1 MKTLFL
7 HLFLFIFIFMP
18 GVFPLYAQGADKM
31 KLERVV
37 IVSRHGVRAPTK
49 FTPLMQEITPY
60 PWPQWD
66 VPLGWLTPRGGELV
80 TELGRYQKKVLIDKG
95 VLQSHGCPLPEQV
108 AVIAD
113 TDQRTRK
120 TGEAFLDGFAPGC
133 QNKVHYQREHDK
145 KDPLFNPVK
154 MGVCSFNVSKTR
166 EAILA
171 RSEGNIER
179 YTQRYDSA
187 FRTLEQVLNFPQ
199 SAACK
204 STRQAGCTLPGV
216 LPSELSVSP
225 DNVSLSGAWSLSST
239 LTEIFLLQEA
249 QGMPEVAWGRIH
261 GEKEWTEL
269 LTLHNAQFDLLQR
282 TPEVAR
288 TRATPLL
295 DLISRA
301 LVSNGATENPYG
313 IKLPVSLLFI
323 AGHDT
328 NIANLSG
335 VFDLNWSLPGQPDN
349 TPPGG
354 ELVFERWKRV
364 SDNTDWIQ
372 ISFVYQALQQ
382 MREFKASSS
391 SPLPHKIVLTLPSCQ
406 DRNAEGM
413 CSLKRFNDIVQKV
426 RVPQCAVMADS
437 NR

>member
-7 HLFLFIFIFMP
+7 RLFLFIFIFMP
-18 GVFPLYAQGADKM
+18 GVFPLHAQGADKM

-60 PWPQWD
+60 HWPQWD
-66 VPLGWLTPRGGELV
+66 VPLGWLTTRGGELV
-80 TELGRYQKKVLIDKG
+80 TELGRYQKSVLVDKG
-95 VLQSHGCPLPEQV
+95 ILESNVCPSSEQV

-120 TGEAFLDGFAPGC
+120 TGEAFLAGFAPGC
-133 QNKVHYQREHDK
+133 QNKVHYQKGHDK

-154 MGVCSFNVSKTR
+154 MGVCSFNVSKTQA
-166 EAILA
+166 AILTRA
-171 RSEGNIER
+171 EGSIER
-179 YTQRYDSA
+179 YTERYDSA
-187 FRTLEQVLNFPQ
+187 FRTLEQVLNFSQ

-204 STRQAGCTLPGV
+204 STRQPGCTLPEV
-216 LPSELSVSP
+216 LPSELKISS
-225 DNVSLSGAWSLSST
+225 DNVSLSGAWSLSSM

-249 QGMPEVAWGRIH
+249 QRMPEVAWGRIH

-269 LTLHNAQFDLLQR
+269 LSLHNAQFDLLQR

-288 TRATPLL
+288 SRATPLL

-301 LVSNGATENPYG
+301 LVSNGSTENHYG
-313 IKLPVSLLFI
+313 IKFPVSLLFI

-354 ELVFERWKRV
+354 ELVFERWTRV

-372 ISFVYQALQQ
+372 ISFVYQTLQQ
-382 MREFKASSS
+382 MREFNPSSS

-406 DRNAEGM
+406 DKNPEGM
-413 CSLKRFNDIVQKV
+413 CSLKRFIEIVQTV
-426 RVPQCAVMADS
+426 RVPQCAVMADI

>member
-1 MKTLFL
+1 MNTL
-7 HLFLFIFIFMP
+7 LFRLIMFIFMF
-18 GVFPLYAQGADKM
+18 GSFPLQAEVPDDM

-60 PWPQWD
+60 HWPQWD
-66 VPLGWLTPRGGELV
+66 VPLGWLTARGGELV
-80 TELGRYQKKVLIDKG
+80 TEMGRYQQKVLIDNG
-95 VLQSHGCPLPEQV
+95 VLESNVCPSPEQV

-120 TGEAFLDGFAPGC
+120 TGEAFLAGFAPGC
-133 QNKVHYQREHDK
+133 INKVHYQKDHDK

-154 MGVCSFNVSKTR
+154 MGVCAFNVQKTQ
-166 EAILA
+166 EAILTRA
-171 RSEGNIER
+171 EGNIER

-187 FRTLEQVLNFPQ
+187 FRTLEQVLNFSR
-199 SAACK
+199 SAACR
-204 STRQAGCTLPGV
+204 STSQSGCTLPGT
-216 LPSELSVSP
+216 LPSELRVSA
-225 DNVSLSGAWSLSST
+225 DNVALSGAWSLSSM

-261 GEKEWTEL
+261 GEKEWTAL
-269 LTLHNAQFDLLQR
+269 LSLHNAQFDLLQR

-288 TRATPLL
+288 SRATPLL
-295 DLISRA
+295 DLISEA
-301 LVSNGATENPYG
+301 LVSDGSTENHYG

-328 NIANLSG
+328 NLANLSG
-335 VFDLNWSLPGQPDN
+335 VFDLNWSLPGLPDN

-354 ELVFERWKRV
+354 ELVFERWTRV

-372 ISFVYQALQQ
+372 ISFVYQTLQQ
-382 MREFKASSS
+382 MREFIPFSSS
-391 SPLPHKIVLTLPSCQ
+391 SLPNKIVLTLPSCQ
-406 DRNAEGM
+406 DKNPEGM
-413 CSLKRFNDIVQKV
+413 CPLKHFIDIVQTA
-426 RVPQCAVMADS
+426 RIPQCAVMADVT
-437 NR
+437 R

>member
-18 GVFPLYAQGADKM
+18 GVFPLHAQGADKM

-49 FTPLMQEITPY
+49 STPLMQEVTPY

-66 VPLGWLTPRGGELV
+66 VPLGWLTTRGGELV
-80 TELGRYQKKVLIDKG
+80 TELGRYQKSVLMDKG
-95 VLQSHGCPLPEQV
+95 ILESNECPSPEQV

-120 TGEAFLDGFAPGC
+120 TGEAFLAGFAPGC
-133 QNKVHYQREHDK
+133 QNKVHYQKERDK

-154 MGVCSFNVSKTR
+154 TGACSFDISKTQD
-166 EAILA
+166 AILTRA
-171 RSEGNIER
+171 GGNIER

-187 FRTLEQVLNFPQ
+187 FRTLEQVLNFSQ
-199 SAACK
+199 SASCK
-204 STRQAGCTLPGV
+204 SAHQPGCTLPEV
-216 LPSELSVSP
+216 LPSELRVSP

-261 GEKEWTEL
+261 GEKQWTEL
-269 LTLHNAQFDLLQR
+269 LRLHNAQFDLLQR

-295 DLISRA
+295 DLISGA
-301 LVSNGATENPYG
+301 LISNGSTESHYG

-372 ISFVYQALQQ
+372 ISFVYQTLQQ
-382 MREFKASSS
+382 MREFKSSS
-391 SPLPHKIVLTLPSCQ
+391 SSSLPHKIVLPLPSCQ
-406 DRNAEGM
+406 DKNAKGM
-413 CSLKRFNDIVQKV
+413 CSLKRFNDIVQTI
-426 RVPQCAVMADS
+426 RVPECAVMADI

>member
-1 MKTLFL
+1 MNTL
-7 HLFLFIFIFMP
+7 LFRLIMFIFMF
-18 GVFPLYAQGADKM
+18 GSFPLQAEVPDDM

-60 PWPQWD
+60 HWPQWD
-66 VPLGWLTPRGGELV
+66 VPLGWLTARGGELV
-80 TELGRYQKKVLIDKG
+80 TEMGRYQQKVLIDNG
-95 VLQSHGCPLPEQV
+95 VLESNVCPSPEQV

-120 TGEAFLDGFAPGC
+120 TGEAFLAGFAPGC
-133 QNKVHYQREHDK
+133 KNKVHYQKDHDK

-154 MGVCSFNVSKTR
+154 MGVCAFNVQKTQ
-166 EAILA
+166 EAILTRA
-171 RSEGNIER
+171 EGNIER

-187 FRTLEQVLNFPQ
+187 FRTLEQVLNFSR
-199 SAACK
+199 SAACR
-204 STRQAGCTLPGV
+204 STSQSGCTLPGT
-216 LPSELSVSP
+216 LPSELRVSA
-225 DNVSLSGAWSLSST
+225 DTVSLSGAWSLSSM

-261 GEKEWTEL
+261 GEKEWTAL
-269 LTLHNAQFDLLQR
+269 LSLHNAQFDLLQR

-288 TRATPLL
+288 SRGTPLL
-295 DLISRA
+295 DLISEA
-301 LVSNGATENPYG
+301 LVSDGSTENHYG

-328 NIANLSG
+328 NLANLSG

-354 ELVFERWKRV
+354 ELVFERWTRV

-372 ISFVYQALQQ
+372 ISFVYQTLQQ
-382 MREFKASSS
+382 MREFKPFSSS
-391 SPLPHKIVLTLPSCQ
+391 SLPNKIVLTLPSCQ
-406 DRNAEGM
+406 DKNPEGM
-413 CSLKRFNDIVQKV
+413 CPLKHFIDIVQTA
-426 RVPQCAVMADS
+426 RIPQCAVMADVT
-437 NR
+437 R

>member
-1 MKTLFL
+1 MF
-7 HLFLFIFIFMP
+7 
-18 GVFPLYAQGADKM
+18 GSFPLQAEVPDDM

-60 PWPQWD
+60 HWPQWD
-66 VPLGWLTPRGGELV
+66 VPLGWLTARGGELV
-80 TELGRYQKKVLIDKG
+80 TEMGRYQQKVLIDNG
-95 VLQSHGCPLPEQV
+95 VLESNVCPSPEQV

-120 TGEAFLDGFAPGC
+120 TGEAFLAGFAPGC
-133 QNKVHYQREHDK
+133 INKVHYQKDHDK

-154 MGVCSFNVSKTR
+154 MGVCAFNVQKTQ
-166 EAILA
+166 EAILTRA
-171 RSEGNIER
+171 EGNIER

-187 FRTLEQVLNFPQ
+187 FRTLEQVLNFSR
-199 SAACK
+199 SAACR
-204 STRQAGCTLPGV
+204 STSQSGCTLPGT
-216 LPSELSVSP
+216 LPSELRVSA
-225 DNVSLSGAWSLSST
+225 DNVALSGAWSLSSM

-261 GEKEWTEL
+261 GEKEWTAL
-269 LTLHNAQFDLLQR
+269 LSLHNAQFDLLQR

-288 TRATPLL
+288 SRATPLL
-295 DLISRA
+295 DLISEA
-301 LVSNGATENPYG
+301 LVSDGSTENHYG

-328 NIANLSG
+328 NLANLSG

-354 ELVFERWKRV
+354 ELVFERWTRV

-372 ISFVYQALQQ
+372 ISFVYQTLQQ
-382 MREFKASSS
+382 MREFIPFSSS
-391 SPLPHKIVLTLPSCQ
+391 SLPNKIVLTLPSCQ
-406 DRNAEGM
+406 DKNPEGM
-413 CSLKRFNDIVQKV
+413 CPLKHFIDIVQTA
-426 RVPQCAVMADS
+426 RIPQCAVMADVT
-437 NR
+437 R

>member
-1 MKTLFL
+1 MNTLFFQL
-7 HLFLFIFIFMP
+7 LIFIFML
-18 GVFPLYAQGADKM
+18 GSFPLHAEVSDEM

-49 FTPLMQEITPY
+49 FTPLMQEVTPY

-66 VPLGWLTPRGGELV
+66 VPLGWLTTRGGELV
-80 TELGRYQKKVLIDKG
+80 TELGRYQKSVFVDKG
-95 VLQSHGCPLPEQV
+95 ILEGNECPSPEQV

-120 TGEAFLDGFAPGC
+120 TGEAFLAGFAPGC
-133 QNKVHYQREHDK
+133 QNKVHYQKEHDK

-154 MGVCSFNVSKTR
+154 TGLCSFNVSKTQ
-166 EAILA
+166 EAILTRA
-171 RSEGNIER
+171 GGNIER

-187 FRTLEQVLNFPQ
+187 FRTLEQVLNFSQ
-199 SAACK
+199 SIACK
-204 STRQAGCTLPGV
+204 STRQPGCTLPGA
-216 LPSELSVSP
+216 LPSELKISS
-225 DNVSLSGAWSLSST
+225 DNVSLSGAWSLSSM

-269 LTLHNAQFDLLQR
+269 LSLHNAQFDLLQR

-301 LVSNGATENPYG
+301 LVSNGSTENHYG

-328 NIANLSG
+328 NLANLSG
-335 VFDLNWSLPGQPDN
+335 AFDLNWSLPGQPDN

-372 ISFVYQALQQ
+372 VSFVYQTLQQ
-382 MREFKASSS
+382 MREFKPSSS
-391 SPLPHKIVLTLPSCQ
+391 SPSPHKTVLTLPSCQ
-406 DRNAEGM
+406 DKNPEGM
-413 CSLKRFNDIVQKV
+413 CSLKGFNDIVQTV
-426 RVPQCAVMADS
+426 RVPQCAVMADI

>member
-1 MKTLFL
+1 MNTLFFQL
-7 HLFLFIFIFMP
+7 LIFIFML
-18 GVFPLYAQGADKM
+18 GSFPLHAEVSDEM

-49 FTPLMQEITPY
+49 FTPLMQEVTPY

-66 VPLGWLTPRGGELV
+66 VPLGWLTTRGGELV
-80 TELGRYQKKVLIDKG
+80 TEFGRYQKSVFVDKG
-95 VLQSHGCPLPEQV
+95 ILEGNECPSPEQV

-120 TGEAFLDGFAPGC
+120 TGEAFLAGFAPGC
-133 QNKVHYQREHDK
+133 QNKVHYQKEHDK

-154 MGVCSFNVSKTR
+154 TGLCSFNVSQTQ
-166 EAILA
+166 EAILTRA
-171 RSEGNIER
+171 GGNIER

-187 FRTLEQVLNFPQ
+187 FRTLEQVLNFSQ

-204 STRQAGCTLPGV
+204 LPRQPDCTLPGA
-216 LPSELSVSP
+216 LPSELKISS
-225 DNVSLSGAWSLSST
+225 DNVSLSGAWSLSSM

-269 LTLHNAQFDLLQR
+269 LSLHNAQFDLLQR

-301 LVSNGATENPYG
+301 LVSNGSTENR
-313 IKLPVSLLFI
+313 
-323 AGHDT
+323 H
-328 NIANLSG
+328 
-335 VFDLNWSLPGQPDN
+335 
-349 TPPGG
+349 
-354 ELVFERWKRV
+354 
-364 SDNTDWIQ
+364 
-372 ISFVYQALQQ
+372 
-382 MREFKASSS
+382 
-391 SPLPHKIVLTLPSCQ
+391 
-406 DRNAEGM
+406 
-413 CSLKRFNDIVQKV
+413 
-426 RVPQCAVMADS
+426 
-437 NR
+437 NRP

>member
-1 MKTLFL
+1 MNTL
-7 HLFLFIFIFMP
+7 LFRLIMFIFMF
-18 GVFPLYAQGADKM
+18 GSFPLQAEVPDDM

-60 PWPQWD
+60 HWPQWD
-66 VPLGWLTPRGGELV
+66 VPLGWLTARGGELV
-80 TELGRYQKKVLIDKG
+80 TEMGRYQQKVLIDNG
-95 VLQSHGCPLPEQV
+95 VLESNVCPSPEQV

-120 TGEAFLDGFAPGC
+120 TGEAFLAGFAPGC
-133 QNKVHYQREHDK
+133 INKVHYQKDHDK

-154 MGVCSFNVSKTR
+154 MGVCAFNVQKTQ
-166 EAILA
+166 EAILTRA
-171 RSEGNIER
+171 EGNIER

-187 FRTLEQVLNFPQ
+187 FRTLEQVLNFSR
-199 SAACK
+199 SAACR
-204 STRQAGCTLPGV
+204 STSQSGCTLPGT
-216 LPSELSVSP
+216 LPSELRVSA
-225 DNVSLSGAWSLSST
+225 DNVALSGAWSLSSM

-261 GEKEWTEL
+261 GEKEWTAL
-269 LTLHNAQFDLLQR
+269 LSLHNAQFDLLQR

-288 TRATPLL
+288 SRATPLL
-295 DLISRA
+295 DLISEA
-301 LVSNGATENPYG
+301 LVSDGSTENHYG

-328 NIANLSG
+328 NLANLSG
-335 VFDLNWSLPGQPDN
+335 VFDLNWSLSGQPDN

-354 ELVFERWKRV
+354 ELVFERWTRV

-372 ISFVYQALQQ
+372 ISFVYQTLQQ
-382 MREFKASSS
+382 MREFIPFSSS
-391 SPLPHKIVLTLPSCQ
+391 SLPNKIVLTLPSCQ
-406 DRNAEGM
+406 DKNPEGM
-413 CSLKRFNDIVQKV
+413 CPLKHFIDIVQTA
-426 RVPQCAVMADS
+426 RIPQCAVMADVT
-437 NR
+437 R

>member
-1 MKTLFL
+1 MNTLFFQL
-7 HLFLFIFIFMP
+7 VIFIFML
-18 GVFPLYAQGADKM
+18 GSIPLHADVSDEM

-60 PWPQWD
+60 HWPQWD
-66 VPLGWLTPRGGELV
+66 VPLGWLTTRGGELV
-80 TELGRYQKKVLIDKG
+80 TELGRYQKSVLIDKG
-95 VLQSHGCPLPEQV
+95 ILESNVCPSSEQV

-120 TGEAFLDGFAPGC
+120 TGEAFLAGFAPGC
-133 QNKVHYQREHDK
+133 QNKVHYQKEHDK

-154 MGVCSFNVSKTR
+154 MGVCSFDVSKTQA
-166 EAILA
+166 AILTRA
-171 RSEGNIER
+171 EGNIER

-187 FRTLEQVLNFPQ
+187 FRTLEQVLNFSQ

-204 STRQAGCTLPGV
+204 STRQSGCTLPEV
-216 LPSELSVSP
+216 LPSELKISS
-225 DNVSLSGAWSLSST
+225 DNVSLSGAWSLSSM

-269 LTLHNAQFDLLQR
+269 LSLHNAQFDLLQR

-288 TRATPLL
+288 SRATPLL

-301 LVSNGATENPYG
+301 LVSNGSTENHYG
-313 IKLPVSLLFI
+313 IKFPVSLLFI

-372 ISFVYQALQQ
+372 ISFFYQTLQQ
-382 MREFKASSS
+382 MREFNPSSS

-406 DRNAEGM
+406 DKNPEGM
-413 CSLKRFNDIVQKV
+413 CSLKRFIEIVQTV
-426 RVPQCAVMADS
+426 RVPQCAVMADI

>member
-1 MKTLFL
+1 MNTL
-7 HLFLFIFIFMP
+7 LFRLIMFIFMF
-18 GVFPLYAQGADKM
+18 GSFPLQAEVPDDM

-60 PWPQWD
+60 HWPQWD
-66 VPLGWLTPRGGELV
+66 VPLGWLTARGGELV
-80 TELGRYQKKVLIDKG
+80 TEMGRYQQKVLIDNG
-95 VLQSHGCPLPEQV
+95 VLESNVCPSPEQV

-120 TGEAFLDGFAPGC
+120 TGEAFLAGFAPGC
-133 QNKVHYQREHDK
+133 INKVHYQKDHDK

-154 MGVCSFNVSKTR
+154 MGVCAFNVQKTQ
-166 EAILA
+166 EAILTRA
-171 RSEGNIER
+171 EGNIER

-187 FRTLEQVLNFPQ
+187 FRTLEQVLNFSR
-199 SAACK
+199 SAACR
-204 STRQAGCTLPGV
+204 STSQSGCTLPGT
-216 LPSELSVSP
+216 LPSELRVSA
-225 DNVSLSGAWSLSST
+225 DNVALSGAWSLSSM

-261 GEKEWTEL
+261 GEKEWTAL
-269 LTLHNAQFDLLQR
+269 LSLHNAQFDLLQR

-288 TRATPLL
+288 SRATPLL
-295 DLISRA
+295 DLISEA
-301 LVSNGATENPYG
+301 LVSDGSTENHYG
-313 IKLPVSLLFI
+313 IKLPDSLLFI

-328 NIANLSG
+328 NLANLSG

-354 ELVFERWKRV
+354 ELVFERWTRV

-372 ISFVYQALQQ
+372 ISFVYQTLQQ
-382 MREFKASSS
+382 MREFIPFSSS
-391 SPLPHKIVLTLPSCQ
+391 SLPNKIVLTLPSCQ
-406 DRNAEGM
+406 DKNPEGM
-413 CSLKRFNDIVQKV
+413 CPLKHFIDIVQTA
-426 RVPQCAVMADS
+426 RIPQCAVMADVT
-437 NR
+437 R

>member
-18 GVFPLYAQGADKM
+18 GVFPLHAQGADKM

-49 FTPLMQEITPY
+49 STPLMQEVTPY

-66 VPLGWLTPRGGELV
+66 VPLGWLTTRGGELV
-80 TELGRYQKKVLIDKG
+80 TELGRYQKRVLLDKG
-95 VLQSHGCPLPEQV
+95 ILESHGCPSPEQV

-120 TGEAFLDGFAPGC
+120 TGEAFLAGFAPGC
-133 QNKVHYQREHDK
+133 QNKVHYQKERDK

-154 MGVCSFNVSKTR
+154 TGACSFDISKTQD
-166 EAILA
+166 AILTRA
-171 RSEGNIER
+171 GGNIER
-179 YTQRYDSA
+179 YTQHYDSA
-187 FRTLEQVLNFPQ
+187 FRTLEQVLNFSQ
-199 SAACK
+199 SASCK
-204 STRQAGCTLPGV
+204 SAHQPGCTLPEV
-216 LPSELSVSP
+216 LPSELRVSS
-225 DNVSLSGAWSLSST
+225 DNVSLSGAWGLSST

-261 GEKEWTEL
+261 GEKAWTEL

-301 LVSNGATENPYG
+301 LVSNGSTESHYG

-328 NIANLSG
+328 NLANLSG
-335 VFDLNWSLPGQPDN
+335 VFNLNWSLPGQPDN

-364 SDNTDWIQ
+364 NDNTDWIQ
-372 ISFVYQALQQ
+372 ISFVYQTLQQ
-382 MREFKASSS
+382 MREYKSSS
-391 SPLPHKIVLTLPSCQ
+391 SSSLPHKIVLPLPSCQ
-406 DRNAEGM
+406 DKNAEGM
-413 CSLKRFNDIVQKV
+413 CSLKRFNDIVQTI
-426 RVPQCAVMADS
+426 RVPECAVMAEIDQ
-437 NR
+437 